1 MSAGCGCRTTLTR
14 IACVVSVLILA
25 MSVAITSD
33 DTAWAATQTASDG
46 WLIGRDALD
55 LVNPTALTPA
65 VAARGADLYR
75 SKCQRCHGRT
85 GAGGGPDAEP
95 DDPPGDLT
103 DERRA
108 PRNPDGVLFYK
119 IWNGRSRPK
128 MPAFKTD
135 IGRDDVWAIVHHI
148 KTLRAR

>member
-1 MSAGCGCRTTLTR
+1 MSAGRTPRAWRPRLWC
-14 IACVVSVLILA
+14 AAAALVLA
-25 MSVAITSD
+25 MTVAVTSED
-33 DTAWAATQTASDG
+33 AAAIQEPSEG
-46 WLIGRDALD
+46 WQIGRDSLD
-55 LVNPTALTPA
+55 LVNPVPLTPA
-65 VAARGADLYR
+65 VMAKGEDLYR
-75 SKCQRCHGRT
+75 SKCRRCHGTT
-85 GAGGGPDAEP
+85 GSGGGPDAEP

-135 IGRDDVWAIVHHI
+135 IGRDDVWAIVHYI

>member
-1 MSAGCGCRTTLTR
+1 MRKVRLRGTVCNH
-14 IACVVSVLILA
+14 VVLVAWAVVLA
-25 MSVAITSD
+25 MTVVMTSEG
-33 DTAWAATQTASDG
+33 TVGASMQTSSDG
-46 WLIGRDALD
+46 WQIGRDGLE
-55 LVNPTALTPA
+55 LVNPVVLTPA
-65 VAARGADLYR
+65 VATKGADLYR

-85 GAGGGPDAEP
+85 GSGGGPDAER

-103 DERRA
+103 DQRRA
-108 PRNPDGVLFYK
+108 ARNPDGVLFYK

-135 IGRDDVWAIVHHI
+135 VSRDDVWAIVHHI

>member
-1 MSAGCGCRTTLTR
+1 MSAGRGDGATFRR
-14 IACVVSVLILA
+14 VSFVVGASALA
-25 MSVAITSD
+25 ITVAITSEG
-33 DTAWAATQTASDG
+33 TVGASTQTPSDG
-46 WLIGRDALD
+46 WTIGRDALD
-55 LVNPTALTPA
+55 LVNPVELTPA
-65 VAARGADLYR
+65 VAVRGAELYR

-103 DERRA
+103 DQRRA

-119 IWNGRSRPK
+119 IWNGRPRPK

-135 IGRDDVWAIVHHI
+135 IGRDDAWAIVHHI
-148 KTLRAR
+148 KTLRVR